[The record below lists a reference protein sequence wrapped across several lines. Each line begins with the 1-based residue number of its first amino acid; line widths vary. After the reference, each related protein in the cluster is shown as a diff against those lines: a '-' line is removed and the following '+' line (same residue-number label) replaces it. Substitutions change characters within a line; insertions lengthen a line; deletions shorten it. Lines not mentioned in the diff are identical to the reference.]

1 MNWIAEH
8 QQELQA
14 ISGLA
19 ISFLTLILIIMTGF
33 YATANWRTM
42 RLMNADVRFKLKP
55 IPHVG
60 IATALPWNNPGGQ
73 AWILTVRSD
82 HAPMVLIA
90 ASINFGFADGTLLE
104 HFHNFKGEAIHE
116 QDNAH
121 QYNFH
126 IKMPAPAQ
134 TWILDL
140 YYRDLIGLL
149 DYGTVFDA
157 NGFVA
162 ELKTIDRHT
171 VWNRIRFWI
180 GTRAIK
186 KRLGM
191 T

>member
-1 MNWIAEH
+1 MKWIAEH

-42 RLMNADVRFKLKP
+42 RLMNADVRFRLKP

-60 IATALPWNNPGGQ
+60 IAFALPWNNPGGQ
-73 AWILTVRSD
+73 IWILTIRCD
-82 HAPMVLIA
+82 HAPMVLIGV
-90 ASINFGFADGTLLE
+90 SIHFAFADGKQLE
-104 HFHNFKGEAIHE
+104 HFHNFNGETIHE
-116 QDNAH
+116 QGNAH
-121 QYNFH
+121 QYNLH

-140 YYRDLIGLL
+140 YYRDLSGLL
-149 DYGTVFDA
+149 DYATVFNA
-157 NGFVA
+157 QGFVSD
-162 ELKTIDRHT
+162 LTTIDRKT
-171 VWNRIRFWI
+171 LRNRVRFWI

-186 KRLGM
+186 KRLGLN
-191 T
+191 